1 MSDQVSQAM
10 SYQAEQLRRAERG
23 AVPDPE
29 SVADPDG
36 WPYSD
41 ENGLYVDDPAEGP
54 TQRHSADPLTLADL
68 TVRPDEVVCSACFL
82 VHRPGRCDR

>member
-1 MSDQVSQAM
+1 MGQVEQAM
-10 SYQAEQLRRAERG
+10 SAQAERLRRVERG

-41 ENGLYVDDPAEGP
+41 DNGLTHDPSEGP
-54 TQRHSADPLTLADL
+54 TQRHSADLLTLADL

-82 VHRPGRCDR
+82 VHRPGACDR